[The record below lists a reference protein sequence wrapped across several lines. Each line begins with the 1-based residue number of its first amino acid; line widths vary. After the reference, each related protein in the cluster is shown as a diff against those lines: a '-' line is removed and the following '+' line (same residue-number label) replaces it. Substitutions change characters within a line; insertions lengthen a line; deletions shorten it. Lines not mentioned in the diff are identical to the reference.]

1 MAERILKSARTRQR
15 ILDAA
20 AKVFRQQGYANARLT
35 DIAELAG
42 LKTGSLYYHFASR
55 EELVTEIL
63 HLGIETAWSHVRAA
77 VDALPRKA
85 TPLQRV
91 ETAIRAHTMAVLEI
105 SDYSSAQAKIVGQV
119 PPEIATAH
127 RVEQRAYGTYWHGL
141 LVAAQ
146 GAGQIDPDVD
156 LFTVRMLALGAMNW
170 TAEWFTAARG
180 QHAEAVADLAVR
192 MVLRGVAAPSKRV

>member
-1 MAERILKSARTRQR
+1 MAERIPKSARTRQR

-20 AKVFRQQGYANARLT
+20 AAVFREQGYANARLT

-42 LKTGSLYYHFASR
+42 MKTGSLYYHFASR

-63 HLGIETAWSHVRAA
+63 HLGIETAWSHVRTA
-77 VDALPRKA
+77 VDALPRRA

-105 SDYSSAQAKIVGQV
+105 SDYSSAQAKIVGHV
-119 PPEIATAH
+119 PPEIARAH
-127 RVEQRAYGTYWHGL
+127 RVEQRAYGAYWHGL
-141 LVAAQ
+141 LSAAQ
-146 GAGQIDPDVD
+146 RAGQIDPDVD

-170 TAEWFTAARG
+170 TAEWFTSARG
-180 QHAEAVADLAVR
+180 QRAEAVADLAVR
-192 MVLRGVAAPSKRV
+192 MVVHGVEAPSKRG

>member
-1 MAERILKSARTRQR
+1 MAERIAKSVRTRQR

-42 LKTGSLYYHFASR
+42 MKTGSLYYHFASR